1 MITRGTTVLLLVA
14 ILTLACSSA
23 NPGSQP
29 VGEEAAVSTTPAT
42 LEREHYVLQQP
53 LDFTIT
59 LTTTSVTGTF
69 GRLDQKHTCEK
80 LDTSPHLRWE
90 GTPDETKSLALIM
103 EDRASDM
110 LGFEIDVLWTHWVVY
125 SIPSDVAEL
134 EPGQFDGGVLENGAK
149 QGVNSFQRV
158 QYDGPCPITGLK
170 FPVAIS
176 AGRQQ
181 TTPNYIP
188 EERPYHF
195 RIYALDTPIDLP
207 PGVGRDTLLKKID
220 GHILATGE
228 LSTGYKSRK
237 SMKCPTTDAKA
248 CLAKIEGLRK

>member
-1 MITRGTTVLLLVA
+1 MKYLETVWEDTGLSLTALYQIYANDLSSVKAEDSFNKGTWSHSTKDLGNRVIKYAESLQDMPRMYNGQL
-14 ILTLACSSA
+14 
-23 NPGSQP
+23 P
-29 VGEEAAVSTTPAT
+29 V
-42 LEREHYVLQQP
+42 
-53 LDFTIT
+53 
-59 LTTTSVTGTF
+59 
-69 GRLDQKHTCEK
+69 
-80 LDTSPHLRWE
+80 
-90 GTPDETKSLALIM
+90 
-103 EDRASDM
+103 
-110 LGFEIDVLWTHWVVY
+110 
-125 SIPSDVAEL
+125 SDVAEL

-176 AGRQQ
+176 SGRQQ